1 MRSIEGRMR
10 GGIKT
15 EYARC
20 AGCKDK
26 IVPGIRVRALIEK
39 QPGEEQPAI
48 VLMHPSCLKRY
59 LARHPDSAD
68 RRDDE
73 GAIPDFVVRK
83 FWVGLDVKKG
93 WGGFIDRVLPLC

>member
-10 GGIKT
+10 GGIKA

-39 QPGEEQPAI
+39 QHGEEQPAI

-59 LARHPDSAD
+59 LARHPDSVD
-68 RRDDE
+68 HRDDKD
-73 GAIPDFVVRK
+73 AISDSYVRR
-83 FWVGLDVKKG
+83 FWVGLDRLKG
-93 WGGFIDRVLPLC
+93 WGGFIDKALPLC